1 MGVHD
6 GMLSE
11 KLQLDYDLTLDK
23 AINAARRN
31 EAVKQQQT
39 VVRGETSAKESAPKG
54 EDLDAVDLKPSS
66 DPKGTSKSKSCIRC
80 GRSPTHSLLQCP
92 AKDVVCFKCQKKGHF
107 QAHCLST
114 RTSVRGIDA
123 EEESEEGCEQDQY
136 IGGVEFEVPIVNA
149 GGNPW
154 NASNILNS
162 LPVEFKIDTGADVTV
177 VSNETFAKLSN
188 VVLQKTKRIL
198 TGPGQQCLLVCGYF
212 IGTLRYGTREVIR
225 DIYVVKGIK
234 KALLGRPAL
243 EALSLVSRINSLETP
258 GNQFIVAY
266 SELFQGRLG
275 TMKGEYCIKLRP
287 GAQPFSLSTP
297 RRIALPLLPKVK
309 HSWSV
314 WRN

>member
-1 MGVHD
+1 M
-6 GMLSE
+6 
-11 KLQLDYDLTLDK
+11 
-23 AINAARRN
+23 
-31 EAVKQQQT
+31 
-39 VVRGETSAKESAPKG
+39 
-54 EDLDAVDLKPSS
+54 DAVGLKPSRQS
-66 DPKGTSKSKSCIRC
+66 IYSSESRSVIQKGTSKSKSCIRC
-80 GRSPTHSLLQCP
+80 GRSPTHSSLQCP

-136 IGGVEFEVPIVNA
+136 IRGVEVEVLIVNA

-154 NASNILNS
+154 NVSIILNS

-177 VSNETFAKLSN
+177 VSDETFAKLTN

-212 IGTLRYGTREVIR
+212 TGTLTREVIQ
-225 DIYVVKGIK
+225 DIYVVKGVK
-234 KALLGRPAL
+234 KALLGRPAI

-258 GNQFIVAY
+258 GNQFIAAY

-275 TMKGEYCIKLRP
+275 TMKGEYC
-287 GAQPFSLSTP
+287 
-297 RRIALPLLPKVK
+297 
-309 HSWSV
+309 
-314 WRN
+314 